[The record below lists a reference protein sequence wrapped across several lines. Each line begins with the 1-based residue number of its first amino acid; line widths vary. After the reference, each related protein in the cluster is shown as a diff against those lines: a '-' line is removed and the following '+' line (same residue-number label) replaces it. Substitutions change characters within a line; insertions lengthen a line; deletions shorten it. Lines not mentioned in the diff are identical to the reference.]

1 MIHDS
6 NRRQTARSRGHSGAP
21 VNSTYQSSHSI
32 RQALPKPRWL
42 QKTPGGRNASSQLMS
57 RNTGQKLLPISIAF
71 IAFRVKSLFSPPS
84 SSPTKEEMKTTKGVF
99 FLLAFIFAPLALL
112 LSFLRQLTVVNGR
125 KVERKEVGK
134 RKFFQCLGKHRS

>member
-1 MIHDS
+1 MIQTEDK
-6 NRRQTARSRGHSGAP
+6 RQGAEGTQELPLTARINHHIQSG
-21 VNSTYQSSHSI
+21 
-32 RQALPKPRWL
+32 RRLPKPRWL
-42 QKTPGGRNASSQLMS
+42 QKTPGGRNASSRLMS